1 MNHQHPVFTVETE
14 CQDCY
19 KCLRRCPVKAIRVE
33 NGHAMVMPDT
43 CVSCGACVEACPVH
57 AKRIR
62 DDVGRAKR
70 LVASERRVCVSL
82 APSWV
87 SEFPGVTEAA
97 MVAAL
102 LKLGFAAVGETA
114 VGAQEVSAAVAADM
128 ARPGGR
134 ILVSS
139 ACPAAVEYLYKYLPD
154 QAPCVTQ
161 VHSPVLAHC
170 RLLRRA
176 FGEDIAVVF
185 FGPCIAK
192 KNEADRHPGL
202 LNLALTFTDLRAWLQ
217 EEDIRPEA
225 VVPGAEDRFLP
236 ERAHEGAL
244 YPVEGG
250 MIETVKARVTVPGAR
265 YVTLAGLHNIRRG
278 LEGLAPDLLA
288 GPLFVEC
295 LACEGGCIAGPC
307 AAEQGATLARRLRVE
322 DYTRWPDAPPA
333 AVVTVP
339 VAEVFQ
345 FTPAVPPH
353 PGKTCIAEA
362 LKRIGKVSTADELNC
377 GGCGYNTCRDFAAG
391 FIEGRA
397 EPTMC
402 VSYMRKLAQKKA
414 NALLR
419 CMPSAVVIADKDLRI
434 IECNEQ
440 FGGMFGEELS
450 QVYDVRPG
458 LAGCM
463 LAKVVPFAEMFQT
476 VLRTG
481 REIHYDHYRCDGRLF
496 NITLFAVEPHEA
508 VGGVIL
514 DVTRQEFRRDQ
525 IAQRANEVIKR
536 NLSTV
541 QDIACRL
548 GEHMADTEILLRS
561 IAEGFAM
568 GDGRHG
574 DWGDHGRE

>member
-1 MNHQHPVFTVETE
+1 MNHQHPIFTVETE

-19 KCLRRCPVKAIRVE
+19 KCLRHCPVKAIRVE

-62 DDVGRAKR
+62 DDLGRAR
-70 LVASERRVCVSL
+70 HLVQSGRPVYVSL

-87 SEFPGVTEAA
+87 GEFPNVAPEK

-102 LKLGFAAVGETA
+102 RRLGFTAVSETA
-114 VGAQEVSAAVAADM
+114 LGAQEVSAAVAADM
-128 ARPGGR
+128 ALPGGR
-134 ILVSS
+134 ILISS
-139 ACPAAVEYLYKYLPD
+139 ACPSAVEYLYKYLPE
-154 QAPCVTQ
+154 QAAAVTQ

-170 RLLRRA
+170 RLLRRH
-176 FGEDIAVVF
+176 FGDDIAIVF

-192 KNEADRHPGL
+192 KNESDRHPGL
-202 LNLALTFTDLRAWLQ
+202 LELALTFPDLRAWLEQ
-217 EEDIRPEA
+217 KGVGLDQ
-225 VVPGAEDRFLP
+225 VVPGAEDVLVP
-236 ERAHEGAL
+236 ERSREGAL

-250 MIETVKARVTVPGAR
+250 MIETIRARGPVPGAR
-265 YVTLAGLHNIRRG
+265 YVTLSGLHNIRRG
-278 LEGLAPDLLA
+278 LEGLAPDTLT

-307 AAEQGATLARRLRVE
+307 ADDAGATLARRLRVE
-322 DYTRWPDAPPA
+322 DYTRWPEAGPQTVA
-333 AVVTVP
+333 TVP
-339 VAEVFQ
+339 VAEEFAFGPV
-345 FTPAVPPH
+345 ALAH
-353 PGKTCIAEA
+353 PGGARIADA
-362 LKRIGKVSTADELNC
+362 LKRVGKTSAADELNC

-391 FIEGRA
+391 LIEGRA

-419 CMPSAVVIADKDLRI
+419 CMPSAVVIADKDLHI
-434 IECNEQ
+434 IECNEL
-440 FGGMFGEELS
+440 FGRMFGEELS
-450 QVYDVRPG
+450 QVYDARPG
-458 LAGCM
+458 LNGC
-463 LAKVVPFAEMFQT
+463 LLTKVIPFAEMFQT
-476 VLRTG
+476 VLKTG

-496 NITLFAVEPHEA
+496 NITIFTVEPQEA

-514 DVTRQEFRRDQ
+514 DVTRQEIRRDQ

-568 GDGRHG
+568 GDGRHE
-574 DWGDHGRE
+574 R